1 MFCELRLSVIGK
13 PPETALTLTG
23 PPRRHLNITL
33 IALQSL
39 YADAKYE
46 LNNSFVQKPLF
57 IAKCHAKVFCAYALQ
72 MLTKIK

>member
-1 MFCELRLSVIGK
+1 MFRELRLSVIGK

-33 IALQSL
+33 IALRSL

-46 LNNSFVQKPLF
+46 LNNSFAQNPFLLQNAVQRFLVPTHY
-57 IAKCHAKVFCAYALQ
+57 KC
-72 MLTKIK
+72 